1 MLEAYAVAPEAA
13 YYPCFSDMALTREC
27 SLNSALHCLDRQSM
41 WCLLAGTQ
49 PLLTY
54 LHVHEVCSYEDNIS
68 FWQPHAAA
76 ASKNVAKVQMVLQ
89 PAVSL
94 KSNRFSSG
102 SHVKIKLP
110 GTCNIELGH
119 DSYRVLL
126 PKLLIRNPTGSS
138 AEMELRGKLKKALC
152 QKCNASAQQLL
163 KAYC

>member
-1 MLEAYAVAPEAA
+1 
-13 YYPCFSDMALTREC
+13 
-27 SLNSALHCLDRQSM
+27 M
-41 WCLLAGTQ
+41 WCLLAGAQ

-68 FWQPHAAA
+68 FWQTQAAS
-76 ASKNVAKVQMVLQ
+76 ASKNVAIVQMVLQ
-89 PAVSL
+89 PAASL

-102 SHVKIKLP
+102 SYVKIKLP
-110 GTCNIELGH
+110 CTCNIDLGH

-138 AEMELRGKLKKALC
+138 AEMELGGKLKKALC